1 MFLKEVRDLEF
12 IGYAIV
18 AFIAFWLGVIAEHKT
33 IKAIGTLIVDRTDR
47 EKPPYLYLQLDHTD
61 WEKVI
66 DESQHVSFRVRY
78 RN

>member
-1 MFLKEVRDLEF
+1 MEYIGFVICAFVGF
-12 IGYAIV
+12 IFGI
-18 AFIAFWLGVIAEHKT
+18 FAEHRSHKM
-33 IKAIGTLIVDRTDR
+33 IGTLIVDRTDR

-66 DESQHVSFRVRY
+66 DESHHVSFRVRY